1 MCIRD
6 RLFPGEAEEDERS
19 PEQAEAELFQRL
31 IEYRRFQGAA
41 AWLRDRTAGP
51 PRVFRMGPA
60 PLAPRPEP
68 VVVEFSEDPWQLA
81 AAVDRLLVPP
91 PHIDVSSVR
100 RPLVPVERFLDHFRT
115 ILRTRR
121 GFQFEEAVKGLD
133 RLSQAAAFLALLE
146 MIKRGEV
153 VPEQPRLFAP
163 IRVVAAPGAAA
174 EAEVDADR
182 AIA

>member
-1 MCIRD
+1 
-6 RLFPGEAEEDERS
+6 
-19 PEQAEAELFQRL
+19 
-31 IEYRRFQGAA
+31 
-41 AWLRDRTAGP
+41 
-51 PRVFRMGPA
+51 
-60 PLAPRPEP
+60 
-68 VVVEFSEDPWQLA
+68 
-81 AAVDRLLVPP
+81 VPP

-153 VPEQPRLFAP
+153 VPEQSRLFAP
-163 IRVVAAPGAAA
+163 IRVVAAAGAGS
-174 EAEVDADR
+174 EADVDADR